1 MHSSAYALELI
12 HTHVL
17 LGCEAKHFYLQLS
30 IAHTLNLEF

>member
-17 LGCEAKHFYLQLS
+17 LDCEAKHFYLQLF

>member
-17 LGCEAKHFYLQLS
+17 LGYEAKSSYLQLS
-30 IAHTLNLEF
+30 IAPALNLEF

>member
-17 LGCEAKHFYLQLS
+17 LGYEAKRFYLQLS
-30 IAHTLNLEF
+30 VAPALNLEF